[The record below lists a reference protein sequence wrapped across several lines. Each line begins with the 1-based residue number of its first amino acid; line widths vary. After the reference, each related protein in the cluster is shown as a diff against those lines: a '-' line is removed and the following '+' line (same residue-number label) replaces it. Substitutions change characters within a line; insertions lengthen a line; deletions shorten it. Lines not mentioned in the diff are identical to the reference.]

1 MKFDVMG
8 LVFMFVAIWVGNL
21 LAPML
26 GGYIGLTGGLI
37 GTFITGLVIY
47 AVFCLVSGTK
57 MSIFGGAIF
66 SISVYISA
74 IATGYISGYFGFV
87 TGLVATLVQACV
99 LSLIFSSLAPKKE
112 VARMP
117 VKV

>member
-26 GGYIGLTGGLI
+26 GGYIGLTGGLV
-37 GTFITGLVIY
+37 GTFISGLCIY

-57 MSIFGGAIF
+57 MSIFGAVLF

-74 IATGYISGYFGFV
+74 IATGYISGYFGFI
-87 TGLVATLVQACV
+87 TGMVAVLVQACV

-112 VARMP
+112 VTQMP

>member
-8 LVFMFVAIWVGNL
+8 LIFMFVAIFVGNL

-26 GGYIGLTGGLI
+26 SGFLPVS
-37 GTFITGLVIY
+37 GTLVGVFITGLVIY
-47 AVFCLVSGTK
+47 AVFCLVTGTK
-57 MSIFGGAIF
+57 MSILGAVFF

-112 VARMP
+112 VAKMP

>member
-8 LVFMFVAIWVGNL
+8 LIFMFVAIWVGNL

-26 GGYIGLTGGLI
+26 TGYIGMTGGLI

-47 AVFCLVSGTK
+47 AVFCLVTGTP
-57 MSIFGGAIF
+57 MSIFGAVVF
-66 SISVYISA
+66 SISVYASA

-87 TGLVATLVQACV
+87 TGIVATLVQACV
-99 LSLIFSSLAPKKE
+99 LSLVFSSLGPKKE
-112 VARMP
+112 VAKAP
-117 VKV
+117 VKL